1 MNGVR
6 PGARSLG
13 QHAIMRL
20 PLRLLPTALL
30 ALAGALIVVPTATL
44 AGPAVTTA
52 RKTQS
57 LTEPAV
63 RALIA
68 EVVAASKARDV
79 EHIGRLLATDCSIV
93 FAGTNPDAVRLGAL
107 SKAEYLARLTDGYTA
122 LGDLQSYD
130 YQASDVRVHL
140 NAAGTQAIVDAD
152 IAERLTFN
160 DHELVTHSHEASV
173 VELRDGSPKLV
184 RVTGTVTGTSR

>member
-1 MNGVR
+1 
-6 PGARSLG
+6 
-13 QHAIMRL
+13 MRH
-20 PLRLLPTALL
+20 PFRLLPTTLL
-30 ALAGALIVVPTATL
+30 ILAGALVVVPAATL
-44 AGPAVTTA
+44 AGPTGITA
-52 RKTQS
+52 AKTQS

-79 EHIGRLLATDCSIV
+79 EHLGRLLAADCSIV
-93 FAGTNPDAVRLGAL
+93 FAGTNPDAVQLGAL

-122 LGDLQSYD
+122 LSDLQSYD
-130 YQASDVRVHL
+130 YQATDVRVHL

-152 IAERLTFN
+152 IAEHLTFN